1 MSQSKTMSSEE
12 ARLSWR
18 EILDA
23 AAAGDDVTIHRH
35 RKPTA
40 VLISYEDY
48 IALADELE
56 DLRAARRA
64 AEILARAE
72 DDPAAWETW
81 TEIREEMLA
90 ENDEEANG

>member
-1 MSQSKTMSSEE
+1 MSQSKAMSSEE

-48 IALADELE
+48 IALADELD

-64 AEILARAE
+64 TEILARAQ
-72 DDPAAWETW
+72 DDPDAWQAW
-81 TEIREEMLA
+81 DEIRGEMLA
-90 ENDEEANG
+90 

>member
-1 MSQSKTMSSEE
+1 MSPSKTMSSEE

-48 IALADELE
+48 IALADELDE
-56 DLRAARRA
+56 LRGAAGDRDSRSRKM
-64 AEILARAE
+64 IPTLASV
-72 DDPAAWETW
+72 
-81 TEIREEMLA
+81 
-90 ENDEEANG
+90 G